1 MKLATRY
8 GLAGIGGLALLSFGH
23 WLREG
28 RSTVGQPSEYLL
40 GVLPNFAATIA
51 VAFVFLS
58 IWADRNVPLTF
69 VAARTRFFICATL
82 SGFGL
87 VAWEFIQL
95 TGDRLVFDFHDI
107 SATGIGLFVS
117 GLLFFALTP
126 KTMDDEIQSG

>member
-28 RSTVGQPSEYLL
+28 RPTVGQPIEYLL
-40 GVLPNFAATIA
+40 GVLPNFAASIA
-51 VAFVFLS
+51 VSFVLLG
-58 IWADRNVPLTF
+58 IWTDRNGPLTF
-69 VAARTRFFICATL
+69 VAARTRFLICTTL
-82 SGFGL
+82 SGGGL

-126 KTMDDEIQSG
+126 KTMDDETQSG